1 MSPISDHQ
9 ATLAVIQRLRSE
21 VHQKQQRVNAF
32 TAAGETPPKHL
43 VEDLRTDETFLTY
56 LGTMTTP

>member
-1 MSPISDHQ
+1 MSPISDRQ

-21 VHQKQQRVNAF
+21 VHKKQQRVSAF

-43 VEDLRTDETFLTY
+43 VEDLRTDENFLAY